1 MNRIEKAYPA
11 QKMFKKLLYYPL
23 LTSCLL
29 LSSTYVNAQFQDGNT
44 NSWGDIEYKGDPWV
58 YNVSRPNAITEGLM
72 DRHISLWASHGRYY
86 DSDRK
91 NWKWQRPNIFCTTED
106 LFTQTIV
113 VPFLIPMLENAGAN
127 VFTPR
132 ERDWQINEII
142 IDNDDSD
149 KQQYYTETEDGKKW
163 KNCDSVGFANK
174 QSQLQDGDNPFT
186 FGSIREIKTTK
197 RKHTSSISYQPDF
210 SEAGKYAV
218 YISYCSLPKSVTDA
232 KYIVY
237 HKGVATEFTVNQRMG
252 DRTWVYLGTFDFD
265 KGCNTNNRVVVSNQ
279 ASKKGIVTSDAVRFG
294 GGLGN
299 INRGESISGL
309 PRCLEGAR
317 YYAQWAGMPYS
328 VYGGRKGKND
338 YADDINTRS
347 FMTNYL
353 AGGSCYMPTING
365 LKVPI
370 ELSLAIHSDAGFDPN
385 GKNYV
390 GSLAICTTDFNDG
403 VLNSGISRQTS
414 KDFASALLNNT
425 TKDITA
431 IYKSWNKRYL
441 WDKNYSETRLPE
453 VPSAILETLSH
464 QNFPDM
470 KLAQDPMFKFTIARS
485 IYKTILR
492 FVSSNH
498 GSKYTV
504 QPLAPKNF
512 SVSLDT
518 KGVAHLKWIQQ
529 YDSIEPTAK
538 ATSFNVYTSS
548 GDNGFNNG
556 TNIKS
561 NSCNIQLQPNKQYN
575 FKITACNNGGE
586 SFPSETLSAF
596 YTPQATKT
604 ILVVNAFH
612 RLASPEVIDNDSVQG
627 FDIDKDAGVS
637 YGLTAGW
644 NGHQRDF
651 DKKKMGVEG
660 PGGLGYGDDD
670 MVGRFVAGNDFNYS
684 VTHTEAIAGTRKYN
698 VVSCSSETILDGSVS
713 LTNYPCID
721 FILGLE
727 RNDGYTTE
735 YYKSFTPKMQSLI
748 NNYCNHGGNIIVSGA
763 YIGSDMQNGTEKD
776 FLKSAL
782 HVEYLSS
789 DSDSIAKNEFING
802 LGMQFAI
809 YNQLNPTHYAD
820 TNPEK
825 FAPVGNAIC
834 AMQYSNGT
842 CAAVGCQGRDRNS
855 FVMGFPFECIRNK
868 SDRLK
873 IMSGILN
880 YVISK

>member
-1 MNRIEKAYPA
+1 
-11 QKMFKKLLYYPL
+11 
-23 LTSCLL
+23 
-29 LSSTYVNAQFQDGNT
+29 
-44 NSWGDIEYKGDPWV
+44 
-58 YNVSRPNAITEGLM
+58 
-72 DRHISLWASHGRYY
+72 
-86 DSDRK
+86 
-91 NWKWQRPNIFCTTED
+91 
-106 LFTQTIV
+106 
-113 VPFLIPMLENAGAN
+113 
-127 VFTPR
+127 
-132 ERDWQINEII
+132 
-142 IDNDDSD
+142 
-149 KQQYYTETEDGKKW
+149 
-163 KNCDSVGFANK
+163 
-174 QSQLQDGDNPFT
+174 
-186 FGSIREIKTTK
+186 
-197 RKHTSSISYQPDF
+197 
-210 SEAGKYAV
+210 
-218 YISYCSLPKSVTDA
+218 
-232 KYIVY
+232 
-237 HKGVATEFTVNQRMG
+237 
-252 DRTWVYLGTFDFD
+252 
-265 KGCNTNNRVVVSNQ
+265 
-279 ASKKGIVTSDAVRFG
+279 
-294 GGLGN
+294 
-299 INRGESISGL
+299 
-309 PRCLEGAR
+309 
-317 YYAQWAGMPYS
+317 
-328 VYGGRKGKND
+328 
-338 YADDINTRS
+338 
-347 FMTNYL
+347 
-353 AGGSCYMPTING
+353 
-365 LKVPI
+365 
-370 ELSLAIHSDAGFDPN
+370 
-385 GKNYV
+385 
-390 GSLAICTTDFNDG
+390 
-403 VLNSGISRQTS
+403 
-414 KDFASALLNNT
+414 
-425 TKDITA
+425 
-431 IYKSWNKRYL
+431 
-441 WDKNYSETRLPE
+441 
-453 VPSAILETLSH
+453 
-464 QNFPDM
+464 
-470 KLAQDPMFKFTIARS
+470 
-485 IYKTILR
+485 
-492 FVSSNH
+492 
-498 GSKYTV
+498 
-504 QPLAPKNF
+504 
-512 SVSLDT
+512 
-518 KGVAHLKWIQQ
+518 
-529 YDSIEPTAK
+529 
-538 ATSFNVYTSS
+538 
-548 GDNGFNNG
+548 
-556 TNIKS
+556 S

-575 FKITACNNGGE
+575 FKITAGNNGGE